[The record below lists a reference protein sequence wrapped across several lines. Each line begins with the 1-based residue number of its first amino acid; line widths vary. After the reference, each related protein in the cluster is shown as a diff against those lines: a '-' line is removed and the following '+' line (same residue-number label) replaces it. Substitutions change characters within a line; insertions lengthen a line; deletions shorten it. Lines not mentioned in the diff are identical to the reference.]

1 MERSVRERDGQ
12 QWIYD
17 WMLKTTG
24 RAIHFEMDG
33 RDMPPQAKNIKMV
46 AKYLAKEGE
55 HSEKLARAAEAKGDK
70 ISARALYRYASEH
83 YREAQ
88 HFVIPAMGSRRW
100 ELYAKCRECAEH
112 LYNLVD
118 YPVELVEI
126 PCAGGTVPGVLYL
139 QGDGL
144 PAPTV
149 VFIPGMDNTKENYPN
164 PLENELHMR
173 GMNVLAIDGPGQG
186 EALERGMYV
195 NATNHVKAATAAFN
209 FLEKR
214 GDVDAERIGLAG
226 RSFGTFWAMRAAADE
241 PRYAAVAGAIACY
254 YWDRLTIFD
263 EAPIRFK
270 QVFMA
275 MAGMGDEVAF
285 DEMCEDFTLKGHAER
300 IKCPVLMATGEFD
313 PLNPLEDAE
322 AVFEAL
328 GGPKEMWVFED
339 EFHPIRSPKA
349 LGGHTT
355 FHFLAEWMKQALAG
369 EISANHIRKRYI
381 ERNGNGLFD

>member
-55 HSEKLARAAEAKGDK
+55 HSEKLAQAAEAKGDK

-126 PCAGGTVPGVLYL
+126 PCAGGTVPGGGESVL
-139 QGDGL
+139 G
-144 PAPTV
+144 
-149 VFIPGMDNTKENYPN
+149 
-164 PLENELHMR
+164 
-173 GMNVLAIDGPGQG
+173 
-186 EALERGMYV
+186 
-195 NATNHVKAATAAFN
+195 
-209 FLEKR
+209 
-214 GDVDAERIGLAG
+214 AG
-226 RSFGTFWAMRAAADE
+226 NS
-241 PRYAAVAGAIACY
+241 V
-254 YWDRLTIFD
+254 
-263 EAPIRFK
+263 
-270 QVFMA
+270 
-275 MAGMGDEVAF
+275 
-285 DEMCEDFTLKGHAER
+285 
-300 IKCPVLMATGEFD
+300 
-313 PLNPLEDAE
+313 
-322 AVFEAL
+322 
-328 GGPKEMWVFED
+328 
-339 EFHPIRSPKA
+339 
-349 LGGHTT
+349 
-355 FHFLAEWMKQALAG
+355 
-369 EISANHIRKRYI
+369 
-381 ERNGNGLFD
+381 